1 MTNVRRKDIPS
12 HGPSLPMSGHGWW
25 ATHLRPRDVF
35 IWGSVL
41 LLVGLAALVWLTRR
55 DAGEASTL
63 LSLIL
68 GAVSTLGGYYQ
79 GHKDADAAN
88 DRLRGAEAAL
98 LAMQEEFRQVRE
110 ELAEAKGALASAVP
124 LLEENG
130 KE

>member
-1 MTNVRRKDIPS
+1 MAAQ
-12 HGPSLPMSGHGWW
+12 GWW
-25 ATHLRPRDVF
+25 SAHLRPRDVF
-35 IWGSVL
+35 IWGSVI

-88 DRLRGAEAAL
+88 DRVRAAEAAL
-98 LAMQEEFRQVRE
+98 LEMQAEFRRVRE
-110 ELAEAKGALASAVP
+110 ELAAAKGVMASAMP
-124 LLEENG
+124 LLDEKKDE
-130 KE
+130 